1 MDQSINN
8 LTSIKFIEYQTKLQL
23 IICTCIK
30 LIYFSVRY
38 KCRRALV
45 TRKPKKCLS
54 TDQLWLANLGPK
66 QLHKVCEK
74 RLKHQTH

>member
-30 LIYFSVRY
+30 LIYSSVRY
-38 KCRRALV
+38 KC
-45 TRKPKKCLS
+45 LS
-54 TDQLWLANLGPK
+54 TDELWLAAATESWPK
-66 QLHKVCEK
+66 NSFTKFVK
-74 RLKHQTH
+74 KG